1 MISQYSHAGRILPF
15 CSPHGNEKVIEC
27 TTLMQ
32 STIHVYELLKRTLIL
47 ISLAIWFAFLPCD
60 ADEYVESKSPDGKFA
75 LHVTRGDKQPFPQ
88 SDAVIERATRKV
100 IIELDRDAL
109 YAPDAKLVWSGDSKR
124 FAYVRETNQDPHTVG
139 TRVFQRNGATF
150 DEIKLPDLPQPK
162 LPSQASRSE
171 KDRVYIKPVRWRDA
185 TSLELNY
192 EIITD
197 DGWRGAETISLKFD
211 GQSSPTIVK
220 TEAEP
225 VSILDYFLLLPD
237 DTLEVPPRH
246 WRQYANV
253 IDKKNGFMSVEGDG
267 AQPNFQV
274 ALFRYRNGRPLLA
287 VCQAGGEADLEIDDT
302 RCASVQFFDL
312 GADGKMKKLDRKIFP
327 VRDVWDSGELNKKY
341 QDFRFIFR
349 RQSRTVL
356 VLSAK
361 TEKLLH
367 KVTWNGE
374 KFIEENPK

>member
-1 MISQYSHAGRILPF
+1 
-15 CSPHGNEKVIEC
+15 
-27 TTLMQ
+27 MQ
-32 STIHVYELLKRTLIL
+32 STIHIYEVLKRTLIL

-109 YAPDAKLVWSGDSKR
+109 YAPEAKLFWSGDSQR
-124 FAYVRETNQDPHTVG
+124 FAYVRETNQDPHAVE
-139 TRVFQRNGATF
+139 TRIFQRNGSTF
-150 DEIKLPDLPQPK
+150 DEIKLPDLPSPK

-171 KDRVYIKPVRWRDA
+171 KDRVYIQPVRWPDA

-211 GQSSPTIVK
+211 RQNSPKIVK

-237 DTLEVPPRH
+237 DTLEFRPRH
-246 WRQYANV
+246 WRYNETV
-253 IDKKNGFMSVEGDG
+253 VDKKNGHIRVSGDG
-267 AQPNFQV
+267 AQPSYEA
-274 ALFRYRNGRPLLA
+274 ALFRYRDGRPLLA
-287 VCQAGGEADLEIDDT
+287 VCQADLEIDDP
-302 RCASVQFFDL
+302 RCVSVQFFDL

-327 VRDVWDSGELNKKY
+327 VRDEWDSGEQNKKY

-361 TEKLLH
+361 TEKILH

>member
-1 MISQYSHAGRILPF
+1 
-15 CSPHGNEKVIEC
+15 
-27 TTLMQ
+27 MQ
-32 STIHVYELLKRTLIL
+32 STIHIYEVLKRPLIL

-60 ADEYVESKSPDGKFA
+60 ADEYVESKSPGGKFA

-100 IIELDRDAL
+100 IADLDNDAL

-124 FAYVRETNQDPHTVG
+124 FAYVRETNQDPHTVS

-171 KDRVYIKPVRWRDA
+171 KERVYIKPVRWPDA

-237 DTLEVPPRH
+237 DTLETPPRH
-246 WRQYANV
+246 WRQYANA
-253 IDKKNGFMSVEGDG
+253 IDKKNGFMSAGGDG

-274 ALFRYRNGRPLLA
+274 ALFRYRDGRPLLA
-287 VCQAGGEADLEIDDT
+287 VCQGDEGTDYT
-302 RCASVQFFDL
+302 RCVSVQFFDL

-327 VRDVWDSGELNKKY
+327 VRDEYDSGELNKKY

-361 TEKLLH
+361 TERILH

-374 KFIEENPK
+374 KFIEENRK

>member
-1 MISQYSHAGRILPF
+1 
-15 CSPHGNEKVIEC
+15 
-27 TTLMQ
+27 MQ
-32 STIHVYELLKRTLIL
+32 STIHIYELLKRTLIL

-100 IIELDRDAL
+100 IIELDKDAL
-109 YAPDAKLVWSGDSKR
+109 YAPDAKLVWSADSNR
-124 FAYVRETNQDPHTVG
+124 FAYVRETNQDPHAVG

-171 KDRVYIKPVRWRDA
+171 RDRVYIKPVRWPDA

-237 DTLEVPPRH
+237 DTLETPPRH
-246 WRQYANV
+246 WRQYANP
-253 IDKKNGFMSVEGDG
+253 IDKKNGFMRAGGDG

-274 ALFRYRNGRPLLA
+274 ALFRYRDGRPLLA
-287 VCQAGGEADLEIDDT
+287 VCQAGGEAALEIDDT

-361 TEKLLH
+361 TEKILH

-374 KFIEENPK
+374 KFTEENPK

>member
-1 MISQYSHAGRILPF
+1 MTLRGSLTSFAILLV
-15 CSPHGNEKVIEC
+15 G
-27 TTLMQ
+27 T
-32 STIHVYELLKRTLIL
+32 
-47 ISLAIWFAFLPCD
+47 SLF
-60 ADEYVESKSPDGKFA
+60 ADEYVTSKSPDGKFA

-88 SDAVIERATRKV
+88 SDALIERATRKV
-100 IIELDRDAL
+100 IVDLDKDAL
-109 YAPDAKLVWSGDSKR
+109 YAPDAKLVWSADSKR
-124 FAYVRETNQDPHTVG
+124 FAYVRETNQDPHAVE
-139 TRVFQRNGATF
+139 TRVFQRNGSTF
-150 DEIKLPDLPQPK
+150 DEIKLPDLPSPK

-171 KDRVYIKPVRWRDA
+171 KDRVYIKPVRWPDA

-197 DGWRGAETISLKFD
+197 DGWRGAETISLRFD

-220 TEAEP
+220 TETEP

-253 IDKKNGFMSVEGDG
+253 IDKKNGFMSVGGDG

-274 ALFRYRNGRPLLA
+274 ALFRYRDGRPLLA
-287 VCQAGGEADLEIDDT
+287 VCQAGWEGNLEIDDT

-312 GADGKMKKLDRKIFP
+312 GADGKMQKMDRKIFP
-327 VRDVWDSGELNKKY
+327 VRDQWDSGEQNKKY
-341 QDFRFIFR
+341 EDLRFIFP
-349 RQSRTVL
+349 RQGRTVS
-356 VLSAK
+356 VRSAK
-361 TEKLLH
+361 TKKILH

-374 KFIEENPK
+374 KFVEEKK

>member
-1 MISQYSHAGRILPF
+1 
-15 CSPHGNEKVIEC
+15 
-27 TTLMQ
+27 MQ
-32 STIHVYELLKRTLIL
+32 STIQIYEVLKRPLIL
-47 ISLAIWFAFLPCD
+47 ISLATWFAFLPCD

-75 LHVTRGDKQPFPQ
+75 LHVTRGDSQPFPQ

-124 FAYVRETNQDPHTVG
+124 FAYVRETNQDPHAVG

-162 LPSQASRSE
+162 PPSQASRSE
-171 KDRVYIKPVRWRDA
+171 KDWVYIQPVRWSDA
-185 TSLELNY
+185 TTLDLNY

-237 DTLEVPPRH
+237 DTLEGPPRH
-246 WRQYANV
+246 MRQYEYGYE
-253 IDKKNGFMSVEGDG
+253 IDKKNGFMSGGGDG
-267 AQPNFQV
+267 AQAHFQV
-274 ALFRYRNGRPLLA
+274 ALFRYRDGRPLLA
-287 VCQAGGEADLEIDDT
+287 VCQGDEGIDYT
-302 RCASVQFFDL
+302 RCVSVQFFDL
-312 GADGKMKKLDRKIFP
+312 GADSKMKKLDRKIFP
-327 VRDVWDSGELNKKY
+327 VRDEYDSGEQNKKY

-361 TEKLLH
+361 TEKILH

>member
-1 MISQYSHAGRILPF
+1 
-15 CSPHGNEKVIEC
+15 
-27 TTLMQ
+27 MQ
-32 STIHVYELLKRTLIL
+32 STIHIYEVLKRTLIL

-100 IIELDRDAL
+100 IIELDKDAL
-109 YAPDAKLVWSGDSKR
+109 YAPDAKLVWSADSNR
-124 FAYVRETNQDPHTVG
+124 FAYVRETNQDPHAVG

-171 KDRVYIKPVRWRDA
+171 KDRVYIKPVRWPDA

-237 DTLEVPPRH
+237 DTLETPPRH
-246 WRQYANV
+246 WRQYANA
-253 IDKKNGFMSVEGDG
+253 IDKKNGFMSAGGDG

-274 ALFRYRNGRPLLA
+274 ALFRYRDGRPLLA
-287 VCQAGGEADLEIDDT
+287 VCQGDEGTDYT
-302 RCASVQFFDL
+302 RCVSVQFFDL

-327 VRDVWDSGELNKKY
+327 VRDEYDSGEQNKKY

-361 TEKLLH
+361 TEKILH

-374 KFIEENPK
+374 KFVEENPK

>member
-1 MISQYSHAGRILPF
+1 
-15 CSPHGNEKVIEC
+15 
-27 TTLMQ
+27 
-32 STIHVYELLKRTLIL
+32 
-47 ISLAIWFAFLPCD
+47 
-60 ADEYVESKSPDGKFA
+60 
-75 LHVTRGDKQPFPQ
+75 
-88 SDAVIERATRKV
+88 
-100 IIELDRDAL
+100 
-109 YAPDAKLVWSGDSKR
+109 
-124 FAYVRETNQDPHTVG
+124 VG

-162 LPSQASRSE
+162 LPSHASRSE
-171 KDRVYIKPVRWRDA
+171 KDRVYIKPVRWPDA
-185 TSLELNY
+185 TTLDLNY

-225 VSILDYFLLLPD
+225 ASILDYFLLLPD
-237 DTLEVPPRH
+237 DTLETPPRH
-246 WRQYANV
+246 WRQYANA
-253 IDKKNGFMSVEGDG
+253 IDKKNGFMSAGGDG

-274 ALFRYRNGRPLLA
+274 ALFRYRDGRPLLA
-287 VCQAGGEADLEIDDT
+287 VCQGDEGTDYT
-302 RCASVQFFDL
+302 RCVSVQFFDL

-327 VRDVWDSGELNKKY
+327 VRDEYDSGEQNKKY

-361 TEKLLH
+361 TEKILH

-374 KFIEENPK
+374 KFVEENPK